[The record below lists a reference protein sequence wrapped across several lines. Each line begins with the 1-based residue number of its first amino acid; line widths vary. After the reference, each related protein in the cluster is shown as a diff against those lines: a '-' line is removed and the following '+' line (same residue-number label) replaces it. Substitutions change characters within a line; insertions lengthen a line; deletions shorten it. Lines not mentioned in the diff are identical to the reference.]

1 METQYDLHHLQSL
14 SYEVRLIFGG
24 EAIIAGGAVR
34 DTVTGKPVKDID
46 IFVMLTDDDDKASE
60 KFAIACA
67 KLAKELGGELEL
79 DCSPESYG
87 GQFDL
92 ARVTVKEEGEP
103 DEIYEIIGIWEEYPD
118 NDVHDYDFG
127 LSQMFVTSSGLFMTP
142 AAAKDLQNKTIT
154 YMHAGKLR
162 DSDNRYRSKM
172 RLARLRAKY
181 QDWTFVN
188 CEVLDAIPEKKEI
201 PAVPNAPILFGLLGD
216 E

>member
-1 METQYDLHHLQSL
+1 METQYDLRHLQSL
-14 SYEVRLIFGG
+14 SYDVRLLFGG

-60 KFAIACA
+60 EFAIACA
-67 KLAKELGGELEL
+67 KLAKDLGGELEL

-92 ARVTVKEEGEP
+92 ARVTVKEEGAP

-127 LSQMFVTSSGLFMTP
+127 LSQMFVTGRGLFMTP

-154 YMHAGKLR
+154 YMHASTIR
-162 DSDNRYRSKM
+162 DRDNRLRSKR

-181 QDWTFVN
+181 SDWTFVG
-188 CEVLDAIPEKKEI
+188 CETLDAMEDKLDV
-201 PAVPNAPILFGLLGD
+201 AAATC
-216 E
+216 

>member
-1 METQYDLHHLQSL
+1 METQYDLRHLQSL
-14 SYEVRLIFGG
+14 SYEVRHLFGG

-60 KFAIACA
+60 KFATACE
-67 KLAKELGGELEL
+67 KLAKELGGEVEL
-79 DCSPESYG
+79 DCSPEAYG

-92 ARVTVKEEGEP
+92 ARITVKEEGEP
-103 DEIYEIIGIWEEYPD
+103 DEIYEVIGIWEEYPD

-162 DSDNRYRSKM
+162 DLDNRLRSKR

-181 QDWTFVN
+181 SDWTFVG
-188 CEVLDAIPEKKEI
+188 CETLDAMEDKLDV
-201 PAVPNAPILFGLLGD
+201 AAATC
-216 E
+216 

>member
-1 METQYDLHHLQSL
+1 MKTQYDLGYLQSL
-14 SYEVRLIFGG
+14 SYEVRQLFGG

-46 IFVMLTDDDDKASE
+46 IFVMLTSDDDKASE
-60 KFAIACA
+60 KFAIACE
-67 KLAKELGGELEL
+67 KLAKKLGGELEI
-79 DCSPESYG
+79 DSSPEFYC
-87 GQFDL
+87 GQLDL

-103 DEIYEIIGIWEEYPD
+103 DEIYEIIGIWNEYPD

-154 YMHAGKLR
+154 YMHAGKMR
-162 DSDNRYRSKM
+162 DHDNRLRSKR

-181 QDWTFVN
+181 SDWTFVG
-188 CEVLDAIPEKKEI
+188 CETLDAMEDKLDV
-201 PAVPNAPILFGLLGD
+201 AAATC
-216 E
+216 